1 MFLVLLSDLCKGM
14 CYLGNAQLWVA
25 SQHMPPSTTTSSLK
39 KSRPWSRNIVGA
51 TAKSAAA
58 KPKASP
64 KPRTSNA
71 YVHAGG
77 TQRRS
82 RGTAR
87 EATKRQYAQAAKQ
100 QLAQQ
105 GSCLKQ

>member
-39 KSRPWSRNIVGA
+39 KSRPWSRTIVGA

-64 KPRTSNA
+64 NMFKEEIFYLVSLWIGLINSASTLENLSNF
-71 YVHAGG
+71 Y
-77 TQRRS
+77 
-82 RGTAR
+82 
-87 EATKRQYAQAAKQ
+87 
-100 QLAQQ
+100 
-105 GSCLKQ
+105 